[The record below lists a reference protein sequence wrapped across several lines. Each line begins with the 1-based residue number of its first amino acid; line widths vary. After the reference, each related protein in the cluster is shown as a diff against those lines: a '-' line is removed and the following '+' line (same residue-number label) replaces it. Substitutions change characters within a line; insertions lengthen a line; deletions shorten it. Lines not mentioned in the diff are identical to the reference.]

1 MRQLHHF
8 PLSPFCRRVRLVLG
22 EKRLTF
28 DSHPERPWE
37 PKDELFPL
45 DPAKQLPVLIETDS
59 AKLSDAQAICEYLEE
74 LHPDPP
80 LMPKRAGERAE
91 VRRLCAWFDRFFFG
105 EITSVV
111 VREKYLK
118 RFRQVP
124 TPEPD
129 LAALRRAL
137 DATRRHLAFIEK
149 LVDARDCLAG
159 PLSLADFTAAA
170 HVSCADYF
178 GDVPWD
184 AFPKARDWY
193 ARLKSRPSFRP
204 ILADNLPGIAPP
216 AHYAN
221 LDF

>member
-28 DSHPERPWE
+28 DSHAERPWE

-80 LMPKRAGERAE
+80 LMPKRAGDRAE

-124 TPEPD
+124 SPEPD
-129 LAALRRAL
+129 LAALRPAIASPGRSASP
-137 DATRRHLAFIEK
+137 T
-149 LVDARDCLAG
+149 
-159 PLSLADFTAAA
+159 
-170 HVSCADYF
+170 
-178 GDVPWD
+178 
-184 AFPKARDWY
+184 
-193 ARLKSRPSFRP
+193 SRPPRTSP
-204 ILADNLPGIAPP
+204 APTISATCRGTRSP
-216 AHYAN
+216 KRATGTRA
-221 LDF
+221 